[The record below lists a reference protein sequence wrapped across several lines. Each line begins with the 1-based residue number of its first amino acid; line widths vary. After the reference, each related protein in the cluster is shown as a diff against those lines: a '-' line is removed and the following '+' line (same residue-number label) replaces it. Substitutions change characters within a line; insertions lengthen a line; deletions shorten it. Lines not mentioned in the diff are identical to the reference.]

1 MRRKGYIPAQFGPL
15 VPIVPRD
22 DFTIFRFEREQLER
36 AWEIIG
42 PSAIKNLHVCR
53 ADQLWKVITFAYLE
67 GLHHGSEI
75 ERKNDRTD

>member
-1 MRRKGYIPAQFGPL
+1 MRRKGYIAPQFGPP
-15 VPIVPRD
+15 VPIIKNG
-22 DFTIFRFEREQLER
+22 DFSQFNFEREDIER

-42 PSAIKNLHVCR
+42 PSVVRNLRLVR

-75 ERKNDRTD
+75 EKSR